1 MNPRLY
7 LLASA
12 IILTACSSAV
22 TPDKMA
28 QIKPAMNAAQVEAI
42 LGRPAHIDESETA
55 DQNLSGEVDHY
66 PGSNGEG
73 RVIFVNHAVFKAEF
87 ISGAKS

>member
-1 MNPRLY
+1 MSPRLY

-12 IILTACSSAV
+12 IILTACSSAM

-28 QIKPAMNAAQVEAI
+28 QIKPAMNAAQVESI

-55 DQNLSGEVDHY
+55 
-66 PGSNGEG
+66 
-73 RVIFVNHAVFKAEF
+73 
-87 ISGAKS
+87 GAKS